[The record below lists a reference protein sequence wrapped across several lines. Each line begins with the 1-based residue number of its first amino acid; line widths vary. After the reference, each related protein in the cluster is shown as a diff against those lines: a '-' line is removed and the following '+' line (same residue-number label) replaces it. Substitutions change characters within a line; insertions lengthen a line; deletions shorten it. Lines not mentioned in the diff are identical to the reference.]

1 MFTQKQKR
9 MFLHHSSRDYIWK
22 NTYKKILA
30 TSILFLCRAVG
41 SSFMV
46 GDWVKMSAVMVGWRR
61 KIWLKQSPKKRNLD
75 QNINYSKTHI
85 WNSFFFFFEDI
96 ISGLG
101 IQLFY
106 IHPHA
111 SMAITRVFFQFF
123 WFSSRKSRN
132 QQKLA
137 KKFYSFYNTVLLKKY
152 HSFYER
158 QLTWH

>member
-46 GDWVKMSAVMVGWRR
+46 GDWVKMSAIMVGWRR
-61 KIWLKQSPKKRNLD
+61 KIWLKKSPKKRILD

-85 WNSFFFFFEDI
+85 WNSFFFFLKI
-96 ISGLG
+96 
-101 IQLFY
+101 LFQVWAY
-106 IHPHA
+106 NFFIFIHMLQWPLPEC
-111 SMAITRVFFQFF
+111 FFNFF
-123 WFSSRKSRN
+123 DF
-132 QQKLA
+132 LA
-137 KKFYSFYNTVLLKKY
+137 ESLETNKN
-152 HSFYER
+152 
-158 QLTWH
+158 